1 MNTKEYNRK
10 FLDDHEHLSALGVQ
24 IANQKEGTAT
34 LSLPFSDSICNP
46 DSGVIH
52 GGVIAT
58 LIDHAGGVA
67 IRTTLEN
74 PGDVPH
80 ATTDL
85 NVTYVRPGTGDLRAD
100 ATVVRAG
107 RTMGVVSIEVSEPS
121 AGKENIV
128 AVGRASIHL
137 TRD

>member
-1 MNTKEYNRK
+1 MNAKKYNRQL
-10 FLDDHEHLSALGVQ
+10 LDDHEHLSALGVQ
-24 IANQKEGTAT
+24 ITAQKEGAAT

-46 DSGVIH
+46 DTGVIH

-67 IRTTLEN
+67 IRSTLED
-74 PGDVPH
+74 PAEVPH

-85 NVTYVRPGTGDLRAD
+85 NVTYVRPGTGDLEAD

-121 AGKENIV
+121 AGEENTV